1 MKIRIL
7 SWNVRG
13 ANDRDKRKVI
23 KLVIKS
29 QRVDVV
35 CVQETKIK
43 EMNMGLVRSLRVGRH
58 LDWKTDNS
66 RGVTRGILVF
76 WDNIMIE
83 LVDLEEGD
91 FLISCQFKNC
101 VDGLVWVFTGVYGT
115 VCSRDREDLWEKLG
129 LVKGLWSDP
138 WCVGGDFIW
147 LDIQRSIVGEVG
159 FLHQ

>member
-43 EMNMGLVRSLRVGRH
+43 EMNTGLVRSLGVGRH
-58 LDWKTDNS
+58 LDWRAINS
-66 RGVTRGILVF
+66 REVAGGVLVF
-76 WDNIMIE
+76 WVNRLVE
-83 LVDLEEGD
+83 LVEVEEGM
-91 FLISCQFKNC
+91 FSISCWFKNC
-101 VDGLVWVFTGVYGT
+101 VDGLMWVFTGVYGP
-115 VCSRDREDLWEKLG
+115 VCSRDRED
-129 LVKGLWSDP
+129 
-138 WCVGGDFIW
+138 F
-147 LDIQRSIVGEVG
+147 
-159 FLHQ
+159 

>member
-43 EMNMGLVRSLRVGRH
+43 EMNMGLVRSLGVGRH
-58 LDWKTDNS
+58 LDWKIDNS

-101 VDGLVWVFTGVYGT
+101 VDGLVWVFTGVYVT